1 MLFSKDI
8 GIIGYGTYLPP
19 QRISS
24 EEVEQRQG
32 KSGQGI
38 AKSLGIIS
46 KTVPGEDEDAIT
58 MAIEAGLDCFARF
71 PKLDKQ
77 QVGALFVGSES
88 HPYAVKPSGTVIAS
102 ALGLPET
109 LAMADFQFA
118 CKAGVQA
125 MLAAIAYVGSGMAE
139 LGMGIGSDTA
149 QAKPGNMLEFSAAAG
164 AACFVVSTQNLVAKF
179 LGAVSIATDTPDFW
193 RRPGFAHPEHAG
205 RFTGGPAYFAHVQKS
220 STLLLEELHKTPKDF
235 TYCVFHT
242 PNAKF
247 PKIIAT
253 QLGFTK
259 TQLKHSLIVEHIG
272 NTYAAAT
279 LLALANVLDHAKK
292 GDEIFVASYGSGAGS
307 DAIALKVLKNGKLS

>member
-1 MLFSKDI
+1 MLFSQEI
-8 GIIGYGTYLPP
+8 GIVGYGTYLPP
-19 QRISS
+19 KRIFA
-24 EEVEQRQG
+24 EEIEKKQG
-32 KSGQGI
+32 KADQGI

-58 MAIEAGLDCFARF
+58 LAIEAGLDCFAHF
-71 PKLDKQ
+71 PIQKQ
-77 QVGALFVGSES
+77 DISALFVGSES

-125 MLAAIAYVGSGMAE
+125 MLAATAYVGSGMAK

-149 QAKPGNMLEFSAAAG
+149 QAKPGNILEFTAAAG
-164 AACFVVSTQNLVAKF
+164 AACFIIGTTNLIARF
-179 LGAVSIATDTPDFW
+179 QGAVSIATDTPDFW
-193 RRPGFAHPEHAG
+193 RRPGYEFPEHAG
-205 RFTGGPAYFAHVQKS
+205 RFTAEPAYFAHVKKS
-220 STLLLEELHKTPKDF
+220 STLLLNELHKKPSDF

-247 PKIIAT
+247 PKAVAK

-259 TQLKHSLIVEHIG
+259 EQLQHSLVVEKIG

-279 LLALANVLDHAKK
+279 LLALTNVLDHAKK
-292 GDEIFVASYGSGAGS
+292 GDTIFVASYGSGAGS
-307 DAIALKVLKNGKLS
+307 DALALEVLSNGKYT